1 MITVGSAIP
10 PCSLHELP
18 PVEEGC
24 PKAPVVVD
32 VVEAL
37 KDKTVVM
44 FFIPG
49 AYTPV
54 CSEKHSPEFVKVRAH
69 ALSDRSA
76 RRADSDAHAEA
87 RRVHRRGRQR
97 GALPPAPSFHAPTLH
112 VFIPTLFH
120 RIIMPCTRSYHRIIN
135 RPIQPTIPRLQVWC
149 VSPNDHFVM
158 HAWGH
163 ELDAHGKLRMLGD
176 GNQQTAGALDI
187 LLDLRERGLGMRCRR
202 AMLITKNGI
211 VVHAA
216 QEDVGKFDGVS
227 SATAAL
233 QALSK
238 L

>member
-1 MITVGSAIP
+1 MITIGSVVP

-24 PKAPVVVD
+24 PKAPITVD

-54 CSEKHSPEFVKVRAH
+54 CSEKHAPEFVKVRALVLH
-69 ALSDRSA
+69 DFA
-76 RRADSDAHAEA
+76 RHTDAYTEA
-87 RRVHRRGRQR
+87 RRVHCRGRQR
-97 GALPPAPSFHAPTLH
+97 GALPPISPCSCLARLH
-112 VFIPTLFH
+112 STASSRNTIQL
-120 RIIMPCTRSYHRIIN
+120 TRPN
-135 RPIQPTIPRLQVWC
+135 VQVWC

-176 GNQQTAGALDI
+176 GNQQTAAALDI
-187 LLDLRERGLGMRCRR
+187 LLDLRERGMGMRCRR
-202 AMLITKNGI
+202 AMLIAKNGI